1 MATGGVGRGPLLSR
15 AERAAESL
23 AGCALRA
30 GRGSDDGSNTPL
42 RAQVEVEVRDRRMEG
57 ARVRGGPAWLNG
69 CSDAV
74 HGAFQGDLPE
84 AEYTEY
90 TVSFA
95 VSLTPTR

>member
-1 MATGGVGRGPLLSR
+1 LLSR

-74 HGAFQGDLPE
+74 HAAFQGDLPE